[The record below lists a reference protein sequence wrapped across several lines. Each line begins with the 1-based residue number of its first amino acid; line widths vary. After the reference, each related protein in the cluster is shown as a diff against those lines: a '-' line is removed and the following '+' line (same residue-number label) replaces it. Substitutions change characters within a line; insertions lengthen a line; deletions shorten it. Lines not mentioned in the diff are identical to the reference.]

1 MRTVLKTIRLNREWS
16 SEEKA
21 VSLPF
26 DVLSATRRNY
36 TAAYG
41 GLNSYYDAASVRIER
56 DMPIRSYH
64 KAFLETSG
72 VGDKANIYG
81 DGKYLGTVAYPGRSL
96 FPLAS
101 GISKIAYD
109 IAAVNS
115 GRYTGC
121 GISDGVT
128 LYYASSP
135 IYIDPYGVTVY
146 ATPALKA
153 ELVVEVALTNET
165 GARRKATLTVEV
177 FNRRGRRLTKKNK
190 TVQVPAGHK
199 DCYVKAAFS
208 RYAFWPGSDSVYTL
222 RVSLQ
227 SEEMSDEAETV
238 FGIQHEDGL
247 PEMQRLAADNG
258 ILGAASFLTAE
269 RRKLSILKRDGYTA
283 AVTGLP
289 SEALLQAADETGI
302 RLIIQPL
309 AFLHKPPTPFTP
321 PVTDEDVER
330 LLDNIRAVRNHP
342 CIVAYA
348 MPDDE
353 PDKAFGQKIATYGHK
368 PVVRL
373 NGDAYYFDFL
383 GEQADKRRYNS
394 LGRYDVLGIEKPGA
408 SVRADAPRIV
418 VTPPGQAPLSSWD
431 LPDCVGQEVTVEVHT
446 AGEVV
451 SLLLDGKQIGRKL
464 AGSINGYKATF
475 KVEYR
480 PGVLEAVCFHRG
492 FEQARARLGETSV
505 PKRLRITPQT
515 KCADVNGDGL
525 AYFLIEATD
534 AYGNAVTQCDCDVT
548 VQVTGGEL
556 FAFDNGDPYSEKE
569 TENTVKLYG
578 GKAIAVTRA
587 TEPGRTYIKA
597 TGEGLRT
604 ARKSVRNK

>member
-1 MRTVLKTIRLNREWS
+1 MKTIRLNRDWS
-16 SEEKA
+16 SKEKA

-26 DVLSATRRNY
+26 DALSATRRNY
-36 TAAYG
+36 SAAHG
-41 GLNSYYDAASVRIER
+41 GLNSFYDAASVRIER
-56 DMPIRSYH
+56 TMPVRSYY

-81 DGKYLGTVAYPGRSL
+81 DGKYLGTATYPGRNL
-96 FPLAS
+96 LPLSS

-135 IYIDPYGVTVY
+135 LYIDPYGVTVY
-146 ATPALKA
+146 VTPALKA
-153 ELVVEVALTNET
+153 ELAVEVALTNET

-190 TVQVPAGHK
+190 TVQVPAGRK
-199 DCYVKAAFS
+199 VCYVKAAFS
-208 RYAFWPGSDSVYTL
+208 RYSFWPGPESVYTM

-227 SEEMSDEAETV
+227 SEEMTDEAETV

-247 PEMQRLAADNG
+247 PEMQRLASDNG
-258 ILGAASFLTAE
+258 ILGAASFLTSE
-269 RRKLSILKRDGYTA
+269 KRKLSILKRDGYTA
-283 AVTGLP
+283 AITGLP
-289 SEALLQAADETGI
+289 SDALLQAADEKGI
-302 RLIIQPL
+302 RLIVQPFE
-309 AFLHKPPTPFTP
+309 FLYKPPTPFVP
-321 PVTDEDVER
+321 PVTDADVER
-330 LLDNIRAVRNHP
+330 LLDNIRAIRNHP
-342 CIVAYA
+342 CVVAYA

-353 PDKAFGQKIATYGHK
+353 PDKTFGQRIATYGLK

-383 GEQADKRRYNS
+383 GREQTDKRRYNAF
-394 LGRYDVLGIEKPGA
+394 GRYDVLGIEKPGA
-408 SVRADAPRIV
+408 SARSDAPRIV
-418 VTPPGQAPLSSWD
+418 VTPPGQAPISAWD
-431 LPDCVGQEVTVEVHT
+431 FPDCIGQEVTVEVHT

-464 AGSINGYKATF
+464 AGSVNGYKATF
-475 KVEYR
+475 NVEYR

-492 FEQARARLGETSV
+492 FEQARVRLGETSA
-505 PKRLRITPQT
+505 PKRLRLTPQT
-515 KCADVNGDGL
+515 KFADSSGDGL
-525 AYFLIEATD
+525 AYFLLEVTD
-534 AYGNAVTQCDCDVT
+534 TYGNAIVQCDSNVS

-556 FAFDNGDPYSEKE
+556 FAFDSGDPYGEKE
-569 TENTVKLYG
+569 TDDTVKLYG
-578 GKAIAVTRA
+578 GKALVVIRA
-587 TEPGRTYIKA
+587 TEPGRTYVKA
-597 TGEGLRT
+597 TSEGLRT